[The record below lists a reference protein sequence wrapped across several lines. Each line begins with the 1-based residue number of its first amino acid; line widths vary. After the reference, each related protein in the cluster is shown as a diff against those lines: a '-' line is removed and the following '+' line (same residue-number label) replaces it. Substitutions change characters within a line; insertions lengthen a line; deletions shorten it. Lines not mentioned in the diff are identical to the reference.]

1 MSQYPDQPRP
11 EEPMPPPQYNQPGG
25 QSYGGFAPPPYPA
38 PPGFQPYPPAYGMP
52 QYYAGPMAPSTNG
65 MAIASLVCSI
75 ANFFMV
81 PLVGGLLAV
90 IFGHVARGQIRNANG
105 TQTGATLALIGL
117 IVGYIGL
124 ALDVAVIVL
133 IIVLIIANPSNGNPS
148 PSGTPA

>member
-1 MSQYPDQPRP
+1 
-11 EEPMPPPQYNQPGG
+11 
-25 QSYGGFAPPPYPA
+25 
-38 PPGFQPYPPAYGMP
+38 
-52 QYYAGPMAPSTNG
+52 

-75 ANFFMV
+75 ANFFMI

-105 TQTGATLALIGL
+105 TQTGSTIALIGL

-124 ALDVAVIVL
+124 ALDMAVVIL
-133 IIVLIIANPSNGNPS
+133 IIVAIVASQNSGQPL